1 MKAIIAISV
10 VFFIAAL
17 GLALN
22 IIDRQSGTNNTGGN
36 LVSSISANITNQPTI
51 TLDVAGAVKRPGV
64 YLVPIN
70 SRVEQA
76 IVMAG
81 GFEESIADKDFIAWD
96 LNLAAKVS
104 DGQKIYIL
112 RRGEDKSKVPS
123 LVSAY
128 TSSQNKGKININLA
142 SQSELESLSGVG
154 PVTALKIINARP
166 YSTLNDLVAKKIIS
180 ATIYSKIASN
190 LTAQ

>member
-1 MKAIIAISV
+1 M
-10 VFFIAAL
+10 
-17 GLALN
+17 
-22 IIDRQSGTNNTGGN
+22 
-36 LVSSISANITNQPTI
+36 
-51 TLDVAGAVKRPGV
+51 
-64 YLVPIN
+64 
-70 SRVEQA
+70 
-76 IVMAG
+76 
-81 GFEESIADKDFIAWD
+81 
-96 LNLAAKVS
+96 
-104 DGQKIYIL
+104 
-112 RRGEDKSKVPS
+112 
-123 LVSAY
+123 SAY